1 MVPVF
6 KEKMCRPSPSAFNIL
21 VNDST
26 YYVADFM
33 ELFKRQFYN
42 IKHISKAMWREQRQP
57 INGLLLTVNFR
68 NRNIIQILNHMLIF
82 LVYLCGGL
90 GVSKPRGGVRCVI
103 IA

>member
-6 KEKMCRPSPSAFNIL
+6 KEKMCRPSPSSF
-21 VNDST
+21 NDST
-26 YYVADFM
+26 YYVADFI

-42 IKHISKAMWREQRQP
+42 IKHIPKAMWKEQSQP
-57 INGLLLTVNFR
+57 LLLTVNFS

-90 GVSKPRGGVRCVI
+90 GVSKPRGRVRCVI
-103 IA
+103 VA